1 LDYGEGLVARS
12 TTPSLAGGEV
22 SSAIGARVDID
33 KYKSSVKI
41 AENVFVKVHGG
52 LSSRPG
58 FKFVAEVKNS
68 SLSTRII
75 PFEYNTE
82 QTYIL
87 EFGNLYMRV
96 HKDGGQVLDTSST
109 GTVSAATKANPC
121 VITDTSHGYADGDE
135 IFISGVVGMTELNNR
150 NFLVAS
156 KTTHT
161 YQITNLAGTAINSTA
176 YTTLSGSGTSSEVF
190 EIVTP
195 YTTAQLFDVGFVQSA
210 DVMTLC
216 HTSHAPREL
225 IRTAHDTWT
234 LSTISFAPEQ
244 AAPTSPTAVPRSAAS
259 ETESYAIT
267 AVNLETLEE
276 SLVVAITIT
285 NANATVDTDVGWAAA
300 TGAGSYNIY
309 RKKNGI
315 YGFIGRAEGLTFFDD
330 NIAPDTADTPPA
342 ARNPF
347 DATSDYPAVV
357 GYFQQRRIF
366 GRSINNKQ
374 RLWFS
379 QTANHYNMSVSSPAK
394 DDDAITGTIAALK
407 VNEIRHM
414 IPFEDLVVLT
424 SGGEWR
430 ISGVDGVITPST
442 IQLKPQTYYGSTIL
456 PPIVAG
462 DVIIYMQPGQIVRD
476 LAYEFTS
483 DLYKGND
490 ISVLARHMFDFNV
503 MDDWSY
509 APSPHSL
516 IWVVR
521 DDGDV
526 NTMTYIK
533 EQEVFGWTRQ
543 VTQGKFKSIASV
555 RESDDDFTYA
565 VIERT
570 INGATVQYIERQNTH
585 DITDIQDA
593 FYVDAGLSLDT
604 PITITGFTNANP
616 IVVTAPSHGLSNAD
630 TIDITGLVVLD
641 TTVTH
646 GFSDDTE
653 IEGLGYTVASKTTHT
668 FQLQLNGANVNGAA
682 FKVYHS
688 GGEVRKAVTSVGGLW
703 HLEGEPVS
711 VLANGY
717 VVSGKTVT
725 NGVISLNATDPASR
739 IHVGLG
745 YLAEIETLRLD
756 AGSVQPSSAGLK
768 KKLTTL
774 TLDVE
779 NTMGLWVGPDRTHM
793 RELKFGL
800 PALYGQVLPMVTG
813 LLNTKMSPKWSK
825 EGRVVIQQRDPL
837 PMSILSITPE
847 VLMGAT

>member
-1 LDYGEGLVARS
+1 MPRA

-22 SSAIGARVDID
+22 SPAIGARVDID

-41 AENVFVKVHGG
+41 AENVFVQVHGG

-68 SLSTRII
+68 ALSTRII
-75 PFEYNTE
+75 PFEFNTE

-96 HKDGGQVLDTSST
+96 HKDGEQVLDSANT
-109 GTVSAATKANPC
+109 GTISAATRANPC
-121 VITDTSHGYADGDE
+121 VVTDSGHPYLNGEEVY
-135 IFISGVVGMTELNNR
+135 ISGVAGMTELNGR
-150 NFLVAS
+150 NFKVAS
-156 KTTHT
+156 KTTNT
-161 YQITNLAGTAINSTA
+161 YVLTDLAGTNINSTA
-176 YTTLSGSGTSSEVF
+176 YTTLFGSGTSSQVY

-216 HTSHAPREL
+216 HTSHVPKEL
-225 IRTAHDTWT
+225 TRTAHDTWT
-234 LSTISFAPEQ
+234 LTTISFAPEQ
-244 AAPTSPTAVPRSAAS
+244 AAATSPTAVPRTAAS
-259 ETESYAIT
+259 TTVDYAIT

-276 SLVVAITIT
+276 SLMLEKNIT
-285 NANATVDTDVGWAAA
+285 NSNATIDNDVGWSAAA
-300 TGAGSYNIY
+300 GAGSYNIY
-309 RKKNGI
+309 RKENGI
-315 YGFIGRAEGLTFFDD
+315 YGFIGRAEGTTFFDE
-330 NIAPDTADTPPA
+330 NIDPDTGDTPPK

-347 DATSDYPAVV
+347 DATGDYPAVV

-366 GRSINNKQ
+366 GSSVNNKQ
-374 RLWFS
+374 RLWFT
-379 QTANHYNMSVSSPAK
+379 QTANHYNLSVSSPTK
-394 DDDAITGTIAALK
+394 DDDAITATIASLK

-414 IPFEDLVVLT
+414 IPFEDMIVLT

-430 ISGVDGVITPST
+430 VSGTDGVITPST

-462 DVIIYMQPGQIVRD
+462 DVIVYMQPGQIVRD
-476 LAYEFTS
+476 LSYEFTS
-483 DLYKGND
+483 DIYKGND
-490 ISVLARHMFDFNV
+490 ISILARHMFDFNTMV
-503 MDDWSY
+503 DWTY
-509 APSPHSL
+509 APSPHSM
-516 IWVVR
+516 IWSVR

-526 NTMTYIK
+526 NSMTYIK
-533 EQEVFGWTRQ
+533 EQEVFGWSRQ
-543 VTQGKFKSIASV
+543 TTQGKFKSVASV
-555 RESDDDFTYA
+555 REDDDDFIYA

-593 FYVDAGLSLDT
+593 FYVDAGLSLDA

-616 IVVTAPSHGLSNAD
+616 IVVTAASHGLSDAD
-630 TIDITGLVVLD
+630 TVDVTGIQVLD

-646 GFSDDTE
+646 GFSSDVE
-653 IEGLGYTVASKTTHT
+653 IEGFGYTVANKTTNT
-668 FQLQLNGANVNGAA
+668 FELQLNGANVNGTA

-688 GGEVRKAVTSVGGLW
+688 GGKVRKSVTSVGGLW

-717 VVSGKTVT
+717 SVTDKTVANGVVSFSEIG
-725 NGVISLNATDPASR
+725 PASR
-739 IHVGLG
+739 IHIGLG
-745 YLAEIETLRLD
+745 FLAEIETLRLD
-756 AGSVQPSSAGLK
+756 AASVQPSSAGLK
-768 KKLTTL
+768 KKLTKL

-779 NTMGLWVGPDRTHM
+779 NTMGLWVGPDRLHM

-800 PALYGQVLPMVTG
+800 PSQWGQVLPMVTG
-813 LLNTKMSPKWSK
+813 LLNTTMSPKWSK
-825 EGRVVIQQRDPL
+825 EGRVVIQQIGPF
-837 PMSILSITPE
+837 PMTILSITPE
-847 VLMGAT
+847 VLMGAS